1 MDTSSST
8 VVRAEEFGTLADG
21 AVVHRWTLERDGTR
35 VRVLTYGGIVQ
46 SVEVPGRDGV
56 RAQVAL
62 GLPDLAGY
70 VAFPGPYLGALVG
83 RYANRIGGARFE
95 LDGRTHRLTR
105 NEGRNHVHGGARGFD
120 KRVWRAREVAEGVE
134 LSLVSEDGE
143 EGFPG
148 RLTVS
153 AAYTLDEGGAL
164 RIAYRATTDAPT
176 VLNLTNHTYWNL
188 AGVDADGGAG
198 TGPGTPA
205 GVDADTGA
213 DATAGARTDPG
224 PEGSGALGQVLRIA
238 AGRITPVD
246 GESLPTGAFLPVDG
260 TRFDFREPRPLGPG
274 YDHNFVL
281 DGPDGADAGPAAE
294 LHDPRSGRIL
304 TVTTTEPG
312 LQLYTADH
320 FDGRPFGP
328 CAGIALETQ
337 HFPDSPNR
345 PGFPSTVLRPGEEF
359 VSTTVYGFGV
369 R

>member
-1 MDTSSST
+1 MNTGSGTALHRD
-8 VVRAEEFGTLADG
+8 VFGTLADG
-21 AVVHRWTLERDGTR
+21 TAVHRWTLERDGIQ

-46 SVEVPGRDGV
+46 SVEVPDRDGR
-56 RAQVAL
+56 RADVAL
-62 GLPDLAGY
+62 GLPDLDGY
-70 VAFPGPYLGALVG
+70 QRYPGPHFGAVVG

-95 LDGRTHRLTR
+95 LDGQTYRVTR
-105 NEGRNHVHGGARGFD
+105 NDGRNHVHGGDRGFSR
-120 KRVWRAREVAEGVE
+120 RVWQAQEVADGVR
-134 LSLVSEDGE
+134 LSLVAEDGE

-148 RLTVS
+148 RLALSVT
-153 AAYTLDEGGAL
+153 YTLDEGGAL

-188 AGVDADGGAG
+188 AGADS
-198 TGPGTPA
+198 
-205 GVDADTGA
+205 
-213 DATAGARTDPG
+213 
-224 PEGSGALGQVLRIA
+224 GSALGQVLRIA

-246 GESLPTGAFLPVDG
+246 AELLPTGEFLPVDG
-260 TRFDFREPRPLGPG
+260 TRFDFREPKSVGPG

-281 DGPDGADAGPAAE
+281 DRAGEPAAE
-294 LHDPRSGRIL
+294 LYDEASGRVL

-312 LQLYTADH
+312 MQLYTADH
-320 FDGRPFGP
+320 FDGQPFGP

-345 PGFPSTVLRPGEEF
+345 PEFPSTVLRPGEEY